1 MVEGGPVKIN
11 DQVYVECEY
20 SEQLPFK
27 WNATKVKLLG
37 PGRVAPTYLQHR
49 MQQMLQHHS
58 LQQTNNLN
66 VAAQQIPQ
74 KTVQDQANFFTPE
87 LRKLI
92 EKQQQQPQ
100 LQAFQATIQNNPPAQ
115 QFARQNDFNQSP
127 AFSGQITYTSTPG
140 SAFVSPVM
148 PFNQAINAQQQQQQQ
163 QQQTLP
169 LANMRMNFTNN
180 PTNNFQKRD
189 NLNRKDRDDHRNL
202 RDNRDRPGIVRK
214 DDHRDRHRDNDK
226 RDDRREA
233 RDRDTRESSRDS
245 RDRKNTTTRDRRT
258 TVSPSGSVSSS
269 ITSKPRRRYTPL
281 NIPVHEILR
290 SPINS
295 YDIKRK
301 FDASIHIPSDF
312 KELQINGTFELN
324 FQSLYKPIQ
333 YRIIHAAGSEEA
345 GEKKEDKKEDKK
357 SAEDAKSKKTNESSG
372 DSKKETASKE
382 ASKETSKETSKE
394 NSVSNEAKDESSE
407 KAANEKAAEKPGEEN
422 EEQSKTT
429 KEKSD
434 SKESSSKSS
443 SKKKSSTP
451 LSNKY
456 AVKVLLLAF
465 PSMNNIYD
473 RVIEND
479 REKDGHS
486 ANKAYFL
493 HFNKIFS
500 YLCLKNH
507 NDGHALIGGKFDA
520 KLDGYM

>member
-27 WNATKVKLLG
+27 WNATKVKVLG

-58 LQQTNNLN
+58 ALQQTNNLN
-66 VAAQQIPQ
+66 VAAQQIPP
-74 KTVQDQANFFTPE
+74 KTAQDQANFFTPE

-100 LQAFQATIQNNPPAQ
+100 MQAFQPAIQNNPPQ
-115 QFARQNDFNQSP
+115 QFGRQNDFNQSP

-148 PFNQAINAQQQQQQQ
+148 PFNQAMNAQQQQQS
-163 QQQTLP
+163 LP
-169 LANMRMNFTNN
+169 LGNMRMNYASN
-180 PTNNFQKRD
+180 PTNNYPKRD
-189 NLNRKDRDDHRNL
+189 NLNLNRKDRDDHRNI
-202 RDNRDRPGIVRK
+202 RDSRDRPGIVRK
-214 DDHRDRHRDNDK
+214 DDQRDRHRDNDK
-226 RDDRREA
+226 RDDRRDT
-233 RDRDTRESSRDS
+233 RDRDNRENSRDIRESSRDS
-245 RDRKNTTTRDRRT
+245 RDRKNTGRDRR
-258 TVSPSGSVSSS
+258 TVSPSGSVTSST
-269 ITSKPRRRYTPL
+269 TSKPRRRYTPL
-281 NIPVHEILR
+281 NIPVHETLH
-290 SPINS
+290 SPINC

-301 FDASIHIPSDF
+301 FDTSIHIPSDF

-333 YRIIHAAGSEEA
+333 YRIIHASDEGA
-345 GEKKEDKKEDKK
+345 GEKKESGEKKVEDSK
-357 SAEDAKSKKTNESSG
+357 S
-372 DSKKETASKE
+372 SKKESAGDLK
-382 ASKETSKETSKE
+382 KETSKE
-394 NSVSNEAKDESSE
+394 NSKENNVGDEAKNESND
-407 KAANEKAAEKPGEEN
+407 KNEKAADKHDEEKEEH
-422 EEQSKTT
+422 SKT

-443 SKKKSSTP
+443 SSKKKSSTP
-451 LSNKY
+451 LSDKY
-456 AVKVLLLAF
+456 AVKVLLLSF

-479 REKDGHS
+479 RDGHS
-486 ANKAYFL
+486 SNKAYFL